1 MVQIHNRST
10 KTPCRT
16 AVPLVK
22 VLRSKPDMDNAIWE
36 CEDEMREW
44 FPKLFELEVASRLV
58 PLLSSAGLCFGL
70 CIYFLPCKNSGDKI
84 SIRRV
89 GCKIHAS
96 NLVFSCWS
104 PH

>member
-10 KTPCRT
+10 KTLCRT
-16 AVPLVK
+16 VVPLVK
-22 VLRSKPDMDNAIWE
+22 VLRSKPGMDDAIWE

-70 CIYFLPCKNSGDKI
+70 CIYFLPCKNSGDEI